1 MREIVTKTY
10 SGIFPHRVSF
20 CYLKEMAYA
29 AY

>member
-1 MREIVTKTY
+1 MQEIVTQSY

-20 CYLKEMAYA
+20 CNLKEMAYA